1 MQTIRSLRAII
12 NVQTLLVASLAVLST
27 WLCSH
32 YDWKANFP
40 LTLIATAIVFPIVF
54 SIGGA
59 YKRREAT
66 LDRYGSLKAHG
77 RAIYFAVRDWLEAAD
92 PATEVEAKQILQDLL
107 TSCRTLFHRPIEE
120 MDRHEEDVYA
130 AFSRLSRFIK
140 RLRAKG
146 LASGEVS
153 RCNQF
158 LSKMMIAFESMKH
171 VYQYRTPRT
180 LRAYSKVFMY
190 VLPVLYGPYFTH
202 IAASY
207 PNGLLYVM
215 PILFSVILVCLDNI
229 QDHLENPFD
238 QMGEDDVAIN
248 AEKFVKRLALDPL
261 EPSFEPERELT
272 TAG

>member
-1 MQTIRSLRAII
+1 MRTIRSLRTII
-12 NVQTLLVASLAVLST
+12 NFQTLLVASLAVIST
-27 WLCSH
+27 WTCNR
-32 YDWKANFP
+32 YGWKANFP
-40 LTLIATAIVFPIVF
+40 LTLIATAIIFPIVF

-59 YKRREAT
+59 YKRREST
-66 LDRYGSLKAHG
+66 LDRYGSMKAHG
-77 RAIYFAVRDWLEAAD
+77 RAIYFAVRDWLETSD
-92 PATEVEAKQILQDLL
+92 PAAETEVKQILHDLL
-107 TSCRTLFHRPIEE
+107 SSCRSLFSRPLKEMEQNEE
-120 MDRHEEDVYA
+120 RVYA
-130 AFSRLSRFIK
+130 NFSRLSRFIK
-140 RLRAKG
+140 TLRKKG

-158 LSKMMIAFESMKH
+158 LSKMIIAFESMKH

-202 IAASY
+202 IAATY
-207 PNGLLYVM
+207 PRGLLYAM

-248 AEKFVKRLALDPL
+248 AEKFVDRLGLDPI
-261 EPSFEPERELT
+261 
-272 TAG
+272 